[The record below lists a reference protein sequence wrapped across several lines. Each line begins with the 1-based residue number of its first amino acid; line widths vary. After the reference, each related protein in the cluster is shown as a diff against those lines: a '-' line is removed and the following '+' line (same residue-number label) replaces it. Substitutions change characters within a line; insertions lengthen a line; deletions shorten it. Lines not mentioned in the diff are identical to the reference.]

1 MKTGSPLIELVR
13 TVYDHNG
20 CGVEHLYAL
29 YRPDR
34 YSFEFDLVRS
44 GGASKRS
51 WSTRPIALRKPPK
64 KTKSS
69 TNIALV

>member
-1 MKTGSPLIELVR
+1 MVR
-13 TVYDHNG
+13 TVFDRDG
-20 CGVEHLYAL
+20 RGVEHLYAL

-51 WSTRPIALRKPPK
+51 WSALPLAVRKQTR
-64 KTKSS
+64 KTKPS
-69 TNIALV
+69 TNISFI